1 MKIITKAIYFLSL
14 SLILAA
20 MASSCASSSAHKGTV
35 ISGEISDAA
44 NIQAFLDK
52 ITLVNQSN
60 VIQKVDIDAKG
71 NFEFAFDEMLAE
83 GIYRL
88 RIGAK
93 RTYLVL
99 GPNDKHL
106 SMKGSLNDMVTQNL
120 VYEGSKTAVQFA
132 DVKRDYMKNPGNI
145 NGAAQKIALLESPY
159 AAILAG
165 MQIFGGR
172 EEYLPPPVITAI
184 TTASSKVALNQEIT
198 FQIITHPVNQ
208 YDNCTVDLSGARNA
222 SIISNI
228 DPTTG
233 RFSLRFNKA
242 SSSDNDT
249 QLIKVSNSQGK
260 ADIAVTVSL
269 MKLFWH
275 HHPGRK
281 NVCDE
286 TLFVNQCAIRM
297 GTALELSGIKMSQ
310 DRRVLRRCTTEY
322 RAFKHHKEGLVHGHV
337 LAAQE
342 LANWIKSQTSTFG
355 RRSVVQTKEEI
366 MGRSGVI
373 FFRDGWGTTDHID
386 VWDGEALVGGFPSYF
401 DSDFKELWFWD
412 VY

>member
-1 MKIITKAIYFLSL
+1 MSFSDFLQWIRNFFS
-14 SLILAA
+14 SRPTPSSGSTGS
-20 MASSCASSSAHKGTV
+20 ASASPVATEKPNTSTSEATTPSTNGSSSTDNTAATSPTSGPSATSQATSTTV
-35 ISGEISDAA
+35 PNVDTPTETTPTQPNTTPSDAPGA
-44 NIQAFLDK
+44 VTPPPLTEQPVSTPAEPETTTPPPLPETQAPVAP
-52 ITLVNQSN
+52 TAPSSPP
-60 VIQKVDIDAKG
+60 
-71 NFEFAFDEMLAE
+71 E
-83 GIYRL
+83 
-88 RIGAK
+88 
-93 RTYLVL
+93 
-99 GPNDKHL
+99 P
-106 SMKGSLNDMVTQNL
+106 QNL
-120 VYEGSKTAVQFA
+120 
-132 DVKRDYMKNPGNI
+132 
-145 NGAAQKIALLESPY
+145 
-159 AAILAG
+159 
-165 MQIFGGR
+165 
-172 EEYLPPPVITAI
+172 PPVITAI

-198 FQIITHPVNQ
+198 FQIITHPVNR
-208 YDNCTVDLSGARNA
+208 YDNCTVDLSGAKNA
-222 SIISNI
+222 SIVSNI